1 MSERSFRLKMFK
13 LKRFLSNAVSASVNA
28 LTTARDAI
36 VRLLDDNTDAGE
48 RPVSPP
54 RNPSYRQ
61 QQQQQEPVEEGWEA
75 VDYLEQP
82 PQPRPIQVY
91 PTSPENNGPIYD
103 ENRSAQSHSH
113 VHVDYYANSHRED
126 AAKHNRLMK
135 EYYSKAREATK
146 QREYEKARQYR
157 EKVCS
162 I

>member
-1 MSERSFRLKMFK
+1 MFK

-48 RPVSPP
+48 RPVSE
-54 RNPSYRQ
+54 
-61 QQQQQEPVEEGWEA
+61 QQEPVEEGWEA

-126 AAKHNRLMK
+126 AAKYNRLMK

>member
-1 MSERSFRLKMFK
+1 MFK

-48 RPVSPP
+48 RPVSE
-54 RNPSYRQ
+54 
-61 QQQQQEPVEEGWEA
+61 QQEPVEEGWEA